1 MHALRSR
8 TLRHPLPPQVQR
20 PAGFARGKTRVQD
33 WRASLIE
40 LRERR
45 QSILH
50 EIDVLEKMALSIS
63 ERIKDMLVS
72 DGDTDEGDTD

>member
-1 MHALRSR
+1 MS
-8 TLRHPLPPQVQR
+8 
-20 PAGFARGKTRVQD
+20 D

-50 EIDVLEKMALSIS
+50 EIDQLEKMALSIS
-63 ERIKDMLVS
+63 TRIKTLLEAGGEDA
-72 DGDTDEGDTD
+72 EGDPE